1 MSGSNWDDSEGYFDV
16 GIEILFNIDNKVE
29 SREINKVIGG

>member
-1 MSGSNWDDSEGYFDV
+1 MSESNWNDSEGYFDV

-29 SREINKVIGG
+29 VREINKVIGG